1 MLEKTEFMLK
11 IKYAFNPFMVKK
23 YQSDQKNIDN
33 LDEEAIRLGMGGNL
47 SPELDE
53 NLYKKRMQK
62 RKEIQDKRV
71 NERNSEKGLVI
82 VFTGNGK
89 GKTTAALGMGLR
101 TLGHGNKVAII
112 QFIKGA
118 WTTGE
123 KKAFEKFSNNIE
135 WRSLGA
141 GFTWETQDR
150 NKDQSLVK
158 KAWEEAKEYIRD
170 ESYKL
175 VILDEI
181 NIAIKLGYIDKEEII
196 TFIKDLNINKNLCH
210 IILTGRGAS
219 KEIIEFADLV
229 TEMKLIKH
237 PFKDQGIKAQE
248 CVEY

>member
-1 MLEKTEFMLK
+1 M
-11 IKYAFNPFMVKK
+11 ADK
-23 YQSDQKNIDN
+23 YQSDLNNINN
-33 LDEEAIRLGMGGNL
+33 LDEEANRLGMGGNL
-47 SPELDE
+47 SPEVDE
-53 NLYKKRMQK
+53 KLYKERMQK
-62 RKEIQDKRV
+62 RKEIQSKRV
-71 NERNSEKGLVI
+71 KERNLEKGLVI

-101 TLGHGNKVAII
+101 TLGHGYKVAII

-123 KKAFEKFSNNIE
+123 QKAFEKFSNNIE
-135 WRSLGA
+135 WKSLGA
-141 GFTWETQDR
+141 GFTWETQNR
-150 NKDQSLVK
+150 NKDQFLVN
-158 KAWEEAKEYIRD
+158 KAWELAKEFIKN

-181 NIAIKLGYIDKEEII
+181 NIAIKLGYINTEEII
-196 TFIKDLNINKNLCH
+196 IFLKDLNMNKNLCH
-210 IILTGRGAS
+210 VILTGRGAS

-237 PFKDQGIKAQE
+237 PFREQGIKAQE

>member
-1 MLEKTEFMLK
+1 MLD
-11 IKYAFNPFMVKK
+11 K
-23 YQSDQKNIDN
+23 YQSNKNNINN
-33 LDEEAIRLGMGGNL
+33 LDDDATRLGMGGNS
-47 SPELDE
+47 SPEEDE
-53 NLYKKRMQK
+53 KLYKKRMEK
-62 RKEIQDKRV
+62 RKEIQSKRLK
-71 NERNSEKGLVI
+71 ERNLEKGLVI

-89 GKTTAALGMGLR
+89 GKTTASLGMGLR
-101 TLGHGNKVAII
+101 TLGHGHKIAII

-123 KKAFEKFSNNIE
+123 KQAFEKFSNKVK
-135 WRSLGA
+135 WRSLGG

-150 NKDQSLVK
+150 EKDEFLVK
-158 KAWEEAKEYIRD
+158 KAWEVAKDYMRN

-181 NIAIKLGYIDKEEII
+181 NIAMKLGYIAAEEVIK
-196 TFIKDLNINKNLCH
+196 FIKSSNMKEDICH
-210 IILTGRGAS
+210 VILTGRGAS

-237 PFKDQGIKAQE
+237 PFKEQRIKAQE

>member
-1 MLEKTEFMLK
+1 
-11 IKYAFNPFMVKK
+11 MVNK
-23 YQSDQKNIDN
+23 YQSDLNNINN
-33 LDEEAIRLGMGGNL
+33 LDEEASRLGMGGNL
-47 SPELDE
+47 SPEVDE
-53 NLYKKRMQK
+53 KLYKERMQK
-62 RKEIQDKRV
+62 RKEIQSKRLK
-71 NERNSEKGLVI
+71 ERNLEKGLVI

-101 TLGHGNKVAII
+101 TLGHGYKVAII

-123 KKAFEKFSNNIE
+123 KKLFESFSNKIE

-141 GFTWETQDR
+141 GFTWETQNR
-150 NKDQSLVK
+150 NKDQLLVK
-158 KAWEEAKEYIRD
+158 KAWEASKDYMRNK
-170 ESYKL
+170 SYKL

-181 NIAIKLGYIDKEEII
+181 NIATKLGYIHTEEII
-196 TFIKDLNINKNLCH
+196 TFIKELNMNKNYCH
-210 IILTGRGAS
+210 VILTGRGAS

-237 PFKDQGIKAQE
+237 PFKEQGIKAQE

>member
-1 MLEKTEFMLK
+1 
-11 IKYAFNPFMVKK
+11 MVDK
-23 YQSDQKNIDN
+23 YQSDQNNIKN
-33 LDEEAIRLGMGGNL
+33 LDEEAMRLGMGGNL
-47 SPELDE
+47 SPEVDE
-53 NLYKKRMQK
+53 KLYKERMQK
-62 RKEIQDKRV
+62 RKEIQSKRV
-71 NERNSEKGLVI
+71 KKRNLEKGLVI

-101 TLGHGNKVAII
+101 TLGHDYKVAIV

-118 WTTGE
+118 WATGE
-123 KKAFEKFSNNIE
+123 KKAFEKFPNKLE

-141 GFTWETQDR
+141 GFTWETQNR
-150 NKDQSLVK
+150 NKDQFLVM
-158 KAWEEAKEYIRD
+158 KAWEAAKVYMRN

-181 NIAIKLGYIDKEEII
+181 NIAIKLGYIDTEEII
-196 TFIKDLNINKNLCH
+196 NFIKDINMKKNLFH
-210 IILTGRGAS
+210 VILTGRGAS

-237 PFKDQGIKAQE
+237 PFREQGIKAQE

>member
-1 MLEKTEFMLK
+1 MENKNK
-11 IKYAFNPFMVKK
+11 SNQINIK
-23 YQSDQKNIDN
+23 N
-33 LDEEAIRLGMGGNL
+33 LDVEAKKLGIGGNS

-53 NLYKKRMQK
+53 KMYKERMQK
-62 RKEIQDKRV
+62 RKEIQSKRV
-71 NERNSEKGLVI
+71 KERNLEKGLVI

-89 GKTTAALGMGLR
+89 GKTTAALGMAIR
-101 TLGHGNKVAII
+101 TLGHHYKVAII

-123 KKAFEKFSNNIE
+123 KKAFENFSNNIV

-141 GFTWETQDR
+141 GFTWETQNR
-150 NKDQSLVK
+150 NKDQFLVN
-158 KAWEEAKEYIRD
+158 KAWEVAKEYIKN

-181 NIAIKLGYIDKEEII
+181 NIAIKLGYINTEEII
-196 TFIKDLNINKNLCH
+196 IFLKDLNMNKNLCH
-210 IILTGRGAS
+210 VILTGRGAS

-237 PFKDQGIKAQE
+237 PFREQGIKAQE

>member
-1 MLEKTEFMLK
+1 
-11 IKYAFNPFMVKK
+11 MVDK
-23 YQSDQKNIDN
+23 YQPDPNHIN
-33 LDEEAIRLGMGGNL
+33 HLDKEANKLGMGGNL
-47 SPELDE
+47 SPEVDE
-53 NLYKKRMQK
+53 KLYKERMQQ
-62 RKEIQDKRV
+62 RKEIQSKRV
-71 NERNSEKGLVI
+71 KERNLEKGLVI

-101 TLGHGNKVAII
+101 TFGHGYKVAII

-123 KKAFEKFSNNIE
+123 KKAFEKFAKNIE

-141 GFTWETQDR
+141 GFTWETQNR
-150 NKDQSLVK
+150 NKDQFLVK
-158 KAWEEAKEYIRD
+158 KAWEAAQEYMRN

-181 NIAIKLGYIDKEEII
+181 NVAIKLGYIDTEEII
-196 TFIKDLNINKNLCH
+196 TFIKDLNINNNLCH

-237 PFKDQGIKAQE
+237 PFREQGIKAQE

>member
-1 MLEKTEFMLK
+1 
-11 IKYAFNPFMVKK
+11 MVNK
-23 YQSDQKNIDN
+23 YQSDLNNIKN
-33 LDEEAIRLGMGGNL
+33 LDKEATRLGMGGHS
-47 SPELDE
+47 SPEVDE
-53 NLYKKRMQK
+53 KIYKERMQK
-62 RKEIQDKRV
+62 RKEIQSERV
-71 NERNSEKGLVI
+71 KERNLEKGLVI

-101 TLGHGNKVAII
+101 TLGHGHKVAII

-135 WRSLGA
+135 WKSLGA
-141 GFTWETQDR
+141 GFTWETQNR
-150 NKDQSLVK
+150 NKDQFLVN
-158 KAWEEAKEYIRD
+158 KAWELAKEFIKN

-181 NIAIKLGYIDKEEII
+181 NIAIKLGYINTEEII
-196 TFIKDLNINKNLCH
+196 IFLKDLNMNKNLCH
-210 IILTGRGAS
+210 VILTGRGAS

-237 PFKDQGIKAQE
+237 PFREQGIKAQE

>member
-1 MLEKTEFMLK
+1 MLLK
-11 IKYAFNPFMVKK
+11 FFMVDKQ
-23 YQSDQKNIDN
+23 QSDLKNIN
-33 LDEEAIRLGMGGNL
+33 YLDKEANRLGLGGNL
-47 SPELDE
+47 SQEVDDK
-53 NLYKKRMQK
+53 LYKERMQK
-62 RKEIQDKRV
+62 RKEIQSKRLK
-71 NERNSEKGLVI
+71 ERNLEKGLVI

-101 TLGHGNKVAII
+101 TLGHGHKVAII

-123 KKAFEKFSNNIE
+123 KKAFEKFSNMIE

-141 GFTWETQDR
+141 GFTWETQNR
-150 NKDQSLVK
+150 KKDQFLVK
-158 KAWEEAKEYIRD
+158 KAWEAAQKYIKN

-181 NIAIKLGYIDKEEII
+181 NIAIKLGYIDTYEII
-196 TFIKDLNINKNLCH
+196 TFIKEQNMNEKFCH
-210 IILTGRGAS
+210 VILTGRGAS

-237 PFKDQGIKAQE
+237 PFREQGIKAQE